1 MAVFKLRGQSYP
13 ITNIGTLG
21 NKIQTCTKNQFASP
35 ADDAIAAYCV
45 SRACPSIPPEI
56 ASWNSQSD
64 FVFTLDE
71 YEFAVFTGAFSL
83 ASLEKR
89 LETTT
94 DSTQRAIISQSIK
107 SIKGKIDNVESE
119 MNQAIADELLKEFQK
134 NNTTTGTVTAEDWEK
149 HDKNLIQMGVI
160 SEKELAEARKELAEV
175 RRQAIATLASEE
187 SPITDE
193 EQQWLNERRAARQ
206 GAKIVEEITR

>member
-45 SRACPSIPPEI
+45 SRACPSIPLEI

-71 YEFAVFTGAFSL
+71 YEFAIFTGAFSL

-134 NNTTTGTVTAEDWEK
+134 NNIEDK
-149 HDKNLIQMGVI
+149 RQVQALVVI
-160 SEKELAEARKELAEV
+160 PEKEPELRLMSEEEILEARLQELKSAKVAAE
-175 RRQAIATLASEE
+175 
-187 SPITDE
+187 
-193 EQQWLNERRAARQ
+193 
-206 GAKIVEEITR
+206 